1 MAHSQRGA
9 PTSPNPSP
17 ETPGFTPG
25 VFGSGMQEILQ
36 DIMPVLARLQMRAPQ
51 MPQPGPSSHLSA
63 ETAAAVALV
72 SDMGADSLR
81 RLTAY
86 LDAHAGKFEVLEN
99 CVPLVTTAAHALAAG
114 DYARSYAL
122 IFDVYRA
129 IAVFR
134 AEDPTLPSPASIK
147 PAAMAR
153 GDSGESQ
160 PAANPTRPA
169 H

>member
-51 MPQPGPSSHLSA
+51 MPQRGSSSHLSA
-63 ETAAAVALV
+63 ESAAAVALV

-86 LDAHAGKFEVLEN
+86 LDANAGKFEALEN

-114 DYARSYAL
+114 DYARSFTL

-134 AEDPTLPSPASIK
+134 VEDPTLPSPASIK

-160 PAANPTRPA
+160 PDAAPARPA